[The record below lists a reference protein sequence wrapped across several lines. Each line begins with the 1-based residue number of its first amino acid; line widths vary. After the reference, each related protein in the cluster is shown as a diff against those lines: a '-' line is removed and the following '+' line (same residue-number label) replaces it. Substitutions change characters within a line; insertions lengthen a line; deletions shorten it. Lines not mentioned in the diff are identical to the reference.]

1 MVQVSLRLCPQGGKR
16 YSRIRVTSRLLMRQ
30 EYRWALSLHQ
40 RTFIHQWRCPCLRSL
55 KIWTIQKRRWQ
66 TKKTRA
72 HSLLLRFHLW
82 KYHSK
87 NRKWG
92 HQIVFRDLLS
102 WSRSR
107 KASPVSEV
115 ASARARDRAKA
126 TCKDLRRT
134 PHFHHKSHYQ
144 LHSQSKRV
152 NISRLKSL
160 TFRYLPL

>member
-1 MVQVSLRLCPQGGKR
+1 MVLPSLRLCPRGGKR
-16 YSRIRVTSRLLMRQ
+16 YFRIRVTSRLLMRQ
-30 EYRWALSLHQ
+30 EYRGALSLLQ
-40 RTFIHQWRCPCLRSL
+40 QTCIHQWRWPCLRSP
-55 KIWTIQKRRWQ
+55 KIWTIQKRIRQ

-72 HSLLLRFHLW
+72 PCQLLRFNQS

-87 NRKWG
+87 HRKWG
-92 HQIVFRDLLS
+92 HQIVFRDLPN

-115 ASARARDRAKA
+115 ASARARDKAKS
-126 TCKDLRRT
+126 TYKDWKRT

-144 LHSQSKRV
+144 SHSQSNRV
-152 NISRLKSL
+152 NMSRLKSL